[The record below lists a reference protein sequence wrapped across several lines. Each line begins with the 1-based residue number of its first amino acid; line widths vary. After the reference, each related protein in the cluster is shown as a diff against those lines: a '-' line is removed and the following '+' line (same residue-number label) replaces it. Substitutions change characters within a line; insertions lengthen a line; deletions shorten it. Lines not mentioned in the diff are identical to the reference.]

1 MGNPTIATRF
11 SITPSPTAEPV
22 LIALAKLTGKPKA
35 AIVRDLIDAA
45 IPALRVTLE
54 AVAVAKTNPERMI
67 ALLNEMAAKSIHDLT
82 GAQMDLAIKVA
93 KKPGRKPKVRDR

>member
-22 LIALAKLTGKPKA
+22 LIALAKVTGKPKA
-35 AIVRDLIDAA
+35 AIVREMIDAA
-45 IPALRVTLE
+45 VPALRMTLE
-54 AVAVAKTNPERMI
+54 ALTVAKTNPQRMTQ
-67 ALLNEMAAKSIHDLT
+67 LLNELSLKAIHDLS
-82 GAQMDLAIKVA
+82 GMQMDLTIKVA

>member
-22 LIALAKLTGKPKA
+22 LIALAKVMGKPKA
-35 AIVRDLIDAA
+35 AIVRELIDAA
-45 IPALRVTLE
+45 VPALRVTLE
-54 AVAVAKTNPERMI
+54 ALSIAKTNPERMK
-67 ALLNEMAAKSIHDLT
+67 ALLNEMSVNAIHELT
-82 GAQMDLAIKVA
+82 GLQMDLAIKVA